1 MQDKRFYPYLFLHA
15 GIVTLWVIL
24 DRTHKGIANDG
35 AINLL
40 SIAVLLCYF
49 NLLYLHVMTSRRKAT
64 ISECGWNLL
73 SVSFIAAL
81 MYDGFSTLYTGAFL
95 VFALIIGIMLVRTD
109 ASRGKMV
116 RLLFGIAAIIL
127 SFFNFQILPAITM
140 LVGMFVGIFL
150 DYRYINLKQVNI
162 LPIAQRKARYVL
174 ALMIPLF
181 TVVLYCFDL
190 STLQVN
196 VFFQLIMLLF
206 EAFAV
211 IHLGDMEARYKELT
225 KYYELTNYIANERED
240 FSRLLHNDVLQ
251 DIGGAKNLLS
261 LRSPDVDE
269 TKRILSDLE
278 LRVRNM
284 MNFYSSNIF
293 SGYASWEHIGYML
306 DAIKKLYPKKNILVD
321 FTIDSEARIALKK
334 DNSLEQTMQIIKE
347 LVNNVYKHAAATFI
361 HLEIALNE
369 ESRLVITC
377 QNDGAKPN
385 DIENILSSKGGML
398 FLTVLI
404 NGNGGNIQYLEK
416 DGILTATAVLG
427 RKNEDITI

>member
-24 DRTHKGIANDG
+24 DRVHKGITNDG
-35 AINLL
+35 TINLL
-40 SIAVLLCYF
+40 SIAILLCYF
-49 NLLYLHVMTSRRKAT
+49 NLLYLHVMASRRAAT
-64 ISECGWNLL
+64 VSECSWNVL

-81 MYDGFSTLYTGAFL
+81 MYDGFSILYTGIFL
-95 VFALIIGIMLVRTD
+95 AFALIIGIILVRTD
-109 ASRGKMV
+109 ASPGKIV
-116 RLLFGIAAIIL
+116 RLLFGIVAIIL
-127 SFFNFQILPAITM
+127 SFFHFQILPAVTI
-140 LVGMFVGIFL
+140 LVGMFLGIFL
-150 DYRYINLKQVNI
+150 DYRYINLKQINI

-174 ALMIPLF
+174 IFMIPLF

-206 EAFAV
+206 ESFAV
-211 IHLGDMEARYKELT
+211 LHLGDMEARYKELT
-225 KYYELTNYIANERED
+225 KYYGLTNYIANEREG
-240 FSRLLHNDVLQ
+240 FSRVLHNDVLQ

-261 LRSPDVDE
+261 LRSPDIDE

-278 LRVRNM
+278 LRVRNI

-293 SGYASWEHIGYML
+293 SGYSSWEHIEYML
-306 DAIKKLYPKKNILVD
+306 AAIKKLYPQKDILVD
-321 FTIDSEARIALKK
+321 FTIDGEARIALKK
-334 DNSLEQTMQIIKE
+334 GDSLEQAMQIIKE

-361 HLEIALNE
+361 HLEIVLNE
-369 ESRLVITC
+369 ESKLVITC
-377 QNDGAKPN
+377 QNDGAKPS

-427 RKNEDITI
+427 RKNEDIII

>member
-81 MYDGFSTLYTGAFL
+81 MYDGFSTLYMGAFL
-95 VFALIIGIMLVRTD
+95 FFALIIGIMLVRTD

-127 SFFNFQILPAITM
+127 SFFDFQILPAITM
-140 LVGMFVGIFL
+140 LVGMFMGIFL

-211 IHLGDMEARYKELT
+211 IHLGEMEARYKEMT
-225 KYYELTNYIANERED
+225 K
-240 FSRLLHNDVLQ
+240 
-251 DIGGAKNLLS
+251 
-261 LRSPDVDE
+261 
-269 TKRILSDLE
+269 
-278 LRVRNM
+278 
-284 MNFYSSNIF
+284 
-293 SGYASWEHIGYML
+293 
-306 DAIKKLYPKKNILVD
+306 
-321 FTIDSEARIALKK
+321 
-334 DNSLEQTMQIIKE
+334 
-347 LVNNVYKHAAATFI
+347 
-361 HLEIALNE
+361 
-369 ESRLVITC
+369 
-377 QNDGAKPN
+377 
-385 DIENILSSKGGML
+385 
-398 FLTVLI
+398 
-404 NGNGGNIQYLEK
+404 
-416 DGILTATAVLG
+416 
-427 RKNEDITI
+427 